1 MMIASTSST
10 LTTSRRMSRK
20 PVWLLANSEA
30 FWTAAD
36 GEMALTTG
44 LSAAWTSA
52 GFAPGATF
60 T

>member
-30 FWTAAD
+30 FCTAAD

-44 LSAAWTSA
+44 FRAACTSA
-52 GFAPGATF
+52 GFVPGATF